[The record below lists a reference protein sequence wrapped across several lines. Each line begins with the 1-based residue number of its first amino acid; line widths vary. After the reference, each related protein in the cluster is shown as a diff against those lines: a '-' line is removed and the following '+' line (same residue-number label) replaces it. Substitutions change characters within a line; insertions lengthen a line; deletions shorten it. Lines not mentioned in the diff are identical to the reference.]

1 MLKSGRA
8 VRKSK
13 IMTMKANPP
22 SLVPP
27 VRQTSYMDYDSL
39 SSGDKAK
46 CKKLIDQFQRT
57 GQITCP
63 TAIMYQK
70 ILCVLREERRIF
82 SSDGNFV
89 KAGELDTIMRELSQ
103 FYHENKLYK
112 AKAEEVQIA
121 ENQLRITQ
129 GNYAEAKNKWEK
141 EIAKQEQQR
150 TRAIER
156 VDEFCDQRMNEYDT
170 KIPDLLPASHSKLS
184 PELLNI
190 KDRERHMI
198 GCRMF
203 KEAEALH
210 KEFEKR
216 QKEELQRRR
225 YEYYQSFEIER
236 KELEGR
242 TNRKRTAARSDWERK
257 INHTQH
263 IANKETKP
271 LGSACGYLERKLV
284 DAKAEYIGEDDPI
297 INDEKEIYESTRFRG
312 YKPILSRT
320 ITPRTLL
327 SSTKSISA
335 PSTLITTKRMSSTLQ
350 KQNRNLDSVR
360 WPR

>member
-1 MLKSGRA
+1 MQKSGRA
-8 VRKSK
+8 IRQSK

-39 SSGDKAK
+39 TSGDKAK

-57 GQITCP
+57 GQIICP
-63 TAIMYQK
+63 TPIMYQK

-82 SSDGNFV
+82 SSEGNFV
-89 KAGELDTIMRELSQ
+89 KAGELDQIMRELSQ

-112 AKAEEVQIA
+112 AKAEEVQTA
-121 ENQLRITQ
+121 ENQYRITIN
-129 GNYAEAKNKWEK
+129 NYSEAKSKWEK
-141 EIAKQEQQR
+141 EIEKQEQQK
-150 TRAIER
+150 TRAIQR

-203 KEAEALH
+203 KEAEELH

-225 YEYYQSFEIER
+225 YEYFQSFEVER
-236 KELEGR
+236 KELERR

-263 IANKETKP
+263 IAGKETKP
-271 LGSACGYLERKLV
+271 LGNAVNYLEKKLV

-297 INDEKEIYESTRFRG
+297 INNEKEIYQTTRFRG
-312 YKPILSRT
+312 YKPMMTRS
-320 ITPRTLL
+320 ITPRSLL
-327 SSTKSISA
+327 SSSKPISSSSA
-335 PSTLITTKRMSSTLQ
+335 LVTTKRMSSTLQ
-350 KQNRNLDSVR
+350 KQNRNLDSGR

>member
-8 VRKSK
+8 IRQSK

-27 VRQTSYMDYDSL
+27 VRQTSYMDYESL
-39 SSGDKAK
+39 SEGDKTK
-46 CKKLIDQFQRT
+46 CKRLIEEFKRT
-57 GQITCP
+57 GQISCP

-70 ILCVLREERRIF
+70 LLCVLREERRIF
-82 SSDGNFV
+82 SSQGDFV
-89 KAGELDTIMRELSQ
+89 RAGELDTIMRELSQ

-112 AKAEEVQIA
+112 AKAEEVSTA
-121 ENQLRITQ
+121 ENQYRITL
-129 GNYAEAKNKWEK
+129 GNYAEAKEKWEK
-141 EIAKQEQQR
+141 ELSKQEQQR
-150 TRAIER
+150 TRAIQR
-156 VDEFCDQRMNEYDT
+156 VDEFCDQRMNDYDT

-203 KEAEALH
+203 KEAEQLH

-225 YEYYQSFEIER
+225 FEYFQSFEIER

-242 TNRKRTAARSDWERK
+242 NNRKKTAVRSDWERK
-257 INHTQH
+257 IDHTQH
-263 IANKETKP
+263 VANKETKP
-271 LGSACGYLERKLV
+271 LGNAVGYLERKLI

-297 INDEKEIYESTRFRG
+297 INEEKALYESTRFKR
-312 YKPILSRT
+312 YQPTISRT
-320 ITPRTLL
+320 ITPRSLL
-327 SSTKSISA
+327 SSQKSISSLSA
-335 PSTLITTKRMSSTLQ
+335 NITTKRMSATMQ
-350 KQNRNLDSVR
+350 KQNRNFDSVR